1 MVTVVLVSAA
11 ERKRDLVLASLTEA
25 GLETV
30 CVQDVS
36 KLAHSPDQ
44 PPRLVIVDVP
54 SLNQAQVEAA
64 FERSQGWQVPIVMLL
79 SPENLGDQKLL
90 QRADD
95 FILEPVRP
103 LEIATRI
110 RRLLGR
116 GVELVSEHVLKIG
129 DLAIDEEKYEVRV
142 AGDVKLLTYKE
153 YELLKL
159 LASNPGRVFSREELL
174 SKVWGYDYFGGTRT
188 VDVHV
193 RRLRSKIG
201 DLNHSFIET
210 VWNVGYR
217 FKAPAA

>member
-1 MVTVVLVSAA
+1 
-11 ERKRDLVLASLTEA
+11 
-25 GLETV
+25 
-30 CVQDVS
+30 
-36 KLAHSPDQ
+36 
-44 PPRLVIVDVP
+44 
-54 SLNQAQVEAA
+54 
-64 FERSQGWQVPIVMLL
+64 MLL